1 MIALLAA
8 AAALGLAGAGH
19 CIGMCGGVAGMLCGG
34 TKERTS
40 VRFILLY
47 NAGRLL
53 SYAAIGAIAGGIG
66 ASASSFPL
74 GDARTALR
82 ALAAVVA
89 LFVGLGLLGV
99 RIGERFRSPFIA
111 WLQPIAA
118 KLLPIRSA
126 WQALA
131 LGAVWGWLPCGMV
144 YGATIFAVAT
154 GTVGGGALVMA
165 TFGLGTLP
173 ALLAVSTIATRISS
187 TRWLRYV
194 FGVALVLS
202 AVWWVYGIT
211 CVNTQK
217 LHDGDVETPVCA
229 GHALGPDFAHHAN
242 HDEGTRI
249 GRRR

>member
-1 MIALLAA
+1 VIALLAA

-40 VRFILLY
+40 VRFIALY
-47 NAGRLL
+47 NAGRLF

-82 ALAAVVA
+82 ILAAVVA

-99 RIGERFRSPFIA
+99 RIGGRFRSPVIA
-111 WLQPIAA
+111 WLRPIAA

-144 YGATIFAVAT
+144 YGATVFAVAT
-154 GTVGGGALVMA
+154 GTMGGGALVMA
-165 TFGLGTLP
+165 IFGLGTLP
-173 ALLAVSTIATRISS
+173 AMLTVSTIATRISS
-187 TRWLRYV
+187 ARWLHHAS
-194 FGVALVLS
+194 GVALVLS
-202 AVWWVYGIT
+202 GVWWSYGVI
-211 CVNTQK
+211 CANTQK
-217 LHDGDVETPVCA
+217 VHDGDAEMPVCA
-229 GHALGPDFAHHAN
+229 GHALGPDFALHAN
-242 HDEGTRI
+242 HDEGTRS